1 MARLSRWIVL
11 VAIAAASGG
20 VRVRATQVPTQAQTI
35 DGTLTVVWGDPHP
48 TLATGGETRF
58 ALATADGRYIRLQM
72 NGLESD
78 GILLSGKR
86 VAITARPADA
96 GALLAGQAAGETMTV
111 DAIRPAAVT
120 ALGQAAD
127 AAPAIGTKR
136 VLFLLAKFPGDP
148 EPHTPAFFTNLVNPD
163 TPVAGSNTP
172 TTINGFFKKTSWNQ
186 FSWVGEVGGTGGVSS
201 TGTGIGWL
209 TLPQGKS
216 YYAPCGG
223 SGSCA
228 QLTTLAN
235 DAMTAG
241 RAAGINFSVYDNIN
255 FVLSNDLDCC
265 AWGGSHFA
273 SAEGK
278 SFGTTWEPPWGQE
291 TGTYVHEM
299 GHSLGLPHSGWVYYD
314 YDSPWD
320 VMSKRLSTTS
330 TGCGSYTSANGF
342 GNSLFCSEPGDA
354 YIAAARDYLGW
365 IPAGN
370 QVTVSSGAAP
380 VLEGLSL
387 PLGSGIKMLKICQTG
402 FSCTPGVSG
411 ARYYTVEARVKA
423 LSATSQFDNA
433 IPNEGII
440 IHSVIFGRAAIPP
453 STTNTC
459 YFNNQSGWA
468 VPVDSTPGDFN
479 SSTCSSKATTA
490 TVALNNAQFSTG
502 QTDVSSGLPVR
513 VGARTGSSWAITING
528 FTDDPLVAG
537 TTGIKAVHIQEM
549 RDRINALRA
558 AAPGPL
564 SAFSFTD
571 PSLTAGSTRVQ
582 AVHINELRTA
592 LAQVYTAR
600 GLTPPTYTTD
610 PTLTTGTAIKAAH
623 ISELRSFIVAIE

>member
-1 MARLSRWIVL
+1 MRKFALFLTLGV
-11 VAIAAASGG
+11 IAAATGG
-20 VRVRATQVPTQAQTI
+20 ASVAARAAQVPAQAQTL
-35 DGTLTVVWGDPHP
+35 DGTLLVVWGDPHP
-48 TLATGGETRF
+48 SLAGGGETRF
-58 ALATADGRYIRLQM
+58 TLATADGRYIRLQM

-78 GILLSGKR
+78 GVLLSGKR
-86 VAITARPADA
+86 VAITARAAAA
-96 GALLAGQAAGETMTV
+96 GAAVAGQPAEETLTV

-120 ALGQAAD
+120 AQGLAAD

-136 VLFLLAKFPGDP
+136 VLFLLAKFPGDA
-148 EPHTPAFFTNLVNPD
+148 EPHVPSFFTNLVNPD
-163 TPVAGSNTP
+163 TPVSGTNTP
-172 TTINGFFKKTSWNQ
+172 ATINGFFKKTSWNQ

-201 TGTGIGWL
+201 TGSGIGWL
-209 TLPQGKS
+209 TLPQGKT

-235 DAMTAG
+235 DAMAAG

-273 SAEGK
+273 SVEGK

-299 GHSLGLPHSGWVYYD
+299 GHSLGLPHSGWVYFA

-320 VMSKRLSTTS
+320 VMSNRLSAAS
-330 TGCGSYTSANGF
+330 INCGSYVSANGF
-342 GNSLFCSEPGDA
+342 GNSLFCTEPGDA

-365 IPAGN
+365 IPAAN
-370 QVTVSSGAAP
+370 QLTVTSGAAP
-380 VLEGLSL
+380 TLEALSL

-402 FSCTPGVSG
+402 FSCTAGASG

-423 LSATSQFDNA
+423 LATTSQFDNA

-440 IHSVIFGRAAIPP
+440 VHSVIFGRAAI
-453 STTNTC
+453 SGAC

-468 VPVDSTPGDFN
+468 LPIDSTPGDFN
-479 SSTCSSKATTA
+479 SSTCTPQTNSP
-490 TVALNNAQFSTG
+490 TVALNNAQYSTG
-502 QTDVSSGLPVR
+502 QTNLSSGLPIR
-513 VGARTGSSWAITING
+513 VGTRSGSSWAITING

-537 TTGIKAVHIQEM
+537 TTAVKAVHIQEM

-564 SAFSFTD
+564 AAFSFTD
-571 PSLTAGSTRVQ
+571 PTLTAGTTRIQ

-600 GLTPPTYTTD
+600 GLAVPTYTTD
-610 PTLTTGTAIKAAH
+610 PTLSAGTAIKAAH